1 MRDLFSGSVVWQS
14 RVAFSNTLRSVH
26 ATALH
31 THTCTRTHKQQP
43 EATATAADASGEA
56 ATAAAA
62 VVATVQ
68 ATQEALLRYTLA
80 RGVATSLAQLLS
92 ALHSRCGALSKDDDS
107 LSVVARLL
115 GLMDAI
121 ACFPGSDRYYH

>member
-1 MRDLFSGSVVWQS
+1 
-14 RVAFSNTLRSVH
+14 
-26 ATALH
+26 
-31 THTCTRTHKQQP
+31 
-43 EATATAADASGEA
+43 
-56 ATAAAA
+56 
-62 VVATVQ
+62 VATVQ

-92 ALHSRCGALSKDDDS
+92 ALHSRCAALSKDDDS

-121 ACFPGSDRYYH
+121 ACFPGSDRYY